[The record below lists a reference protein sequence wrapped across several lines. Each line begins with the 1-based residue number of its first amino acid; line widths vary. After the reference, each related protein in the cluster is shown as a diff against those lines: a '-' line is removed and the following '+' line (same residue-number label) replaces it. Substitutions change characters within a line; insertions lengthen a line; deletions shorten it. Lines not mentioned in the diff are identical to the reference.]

1 MNKEH
6 LDQIIKHYIRD
17 FEKING
23 VGEEYYKWQICK
35 EFPVLI
41 KEALDAPT
49 EDFANALYKA
59 KKCTENIIDGY
70 TQPFNGLVDLARKK
84 TETENVRGIL
94 KRLFAD
100 DGGDLKAQME
110 IIENFFK
117 EYDEILERHYPDSF
131 LYKQNSHS
139 VSALLFLNDPE
150 HHFMYKATQSKAFA
164 DCVEFYDDWGT
175 GDNIRLDTYYR
186 MCNELVKYIK
196 ECPELLE
203 LDTKRK
209 SFDKYNK
216 EFHEDVEKHILA
228 FDIIYCC
235 TVYDL
240 FDGITYTKR
249 NYKEKQQ
256 YIEEKRKAEVLKK
269 QYDKANAEMERLKE
283 AIECFIKIIKVGD
296 AVKHAK
302 FGEGTVKAIDE
313 EYITIDFDG
322 KEMPIGLAVVIG
334 NGIVSLDKMEF
345 ADKVN
350 EYKDILKRYKS
361 IPDTLDY
368 YAKQLEPYE
377 EYLLK

>member
-6 LDQIIKHYIRD
+6 LDQIFKHYIRD
-17 FEKING
+17 FERING

-35 EFPVLI
+35 EFPVLM

-49 EDFANALYKA
+49 DDFANALYKA
-59 KKCTENIIDGY
+59 KKCTVNIIDGY
-70 TQPFNGLVDLARKK
+70 TQPFSGLVDLARKEP
-84 TETENVRGIL
+84 ETVREIL
-94 KRLFAD
+94 KRLYAD
-100 DGGDLKAQME
+100 DGGDLKVQME

-164 DCVEFYDDWGT
+164 DCVEFYDDWGS

-203 LDTKRK
+203 LDAKRK
-209 SFDKYNK
+209 SFDTYNK

-235 TVYDL
+235 TIYDL
-240 FDGITYTKR
+240 FDGISYRKR

-256 YIEEKRKAEVLKK
+256 YIEEKSKAENYKV
-269 QYDKANAEMERLKE
+269 QYEKANAEMELLRE
-283 AIECFIKIIKVGD
+283 ALSCFANMINVGD
-296 AVKHAK
+296 TVNHMKY
-302 FGEGTVKAIDE
+302 GEGRVKAVNEDR
-313 EYITIDFDG
+313 ITIDFDG
-322 KEMPIGLAVVIG
+322 VVVQINLAVGIG
-334 NGIVSLDKMEF
+334 NGIVTVDKDEF
-345 ADKVN
+345 GKKVN
-350 EYKDILKRYKS
+350 EYKAVLKRYDV
-361 IPDTLDY
+361 IPRNLDY
-368 YAKQLEPYE
+368 VARALEGYE
-377 EYLLK
+377 EYL

>member
-6 LDQIIKHYIRD
+6 LDQIIKHYIRE

-23 VGEEYYKWQICK
+23 MGEEYYKWQICK
-35 EFPVLI
+35 EFPVLM

-70 TQPFNGLVDLARKK
+70 TQPFSGLVDLARK
-84 TETENVRGIL
+84 ESEAENIRGIL
-94 KRLFAD
+94 KRLYAD
-100 DGGDLKAQME
+100 DGGDLKVQME
-110 IIENFFK
+110 IIENFFN
-117 EYDEILERHYPDSF
+117 EYDEVLERHYQDSF

-164 DCVEFYDDWGT
+164 DCVEFYDDWGS

-203 LDTKRK
+203 LDAKRK
-209 SFDKYNK
+209 SFDTYNR
-216 EFHEDVEKHILA
+216 EFHEDAEKHILA

-240 FDGITYTKR
+240 FDGITYKKR

-256 YIEEKRKAEVLKK
+256 YVEEKRKAEVLKA
-269 QYDKANAEMERLKE
+269 QFEKANSEMMLLQE
-283 AIECFIKIIKVGD
+283 ALSCFMDLIRVGD
-296 AVKHAK
+296 TVKHIKRGA
-302 FGEGTVKAIDE
+302 GVVKAIDVD
-313 EYITIDFDG
+313 YVSIDFNG
-322 KEMPIGLAVVIG
+322 EVVPIGLAIGVG
-334 NGIVSLDKMEF
+334 NGILSVEKDGF

-350 EYKDILKRYKS
+350 EYRDVLKRYDS
-361 IPDTLDY
+361 VPRALDY
-368 YAKQLEPYE
+368 AARALEGYE
-377 EYLLK
+377 EYLE